1 LCVCHALSN
10 GSTIK
15 AERGVIN
22 LSTLNFNDTKT
33 ASLNGEWLFFA
44 DTLIAPQHIN
54 KALQELTYTV
64 INVPTQRNEFKGSN
78 FGTYYLHLTMDS
90 TPVELCIYSLTIY
103 SSASIFVNN
112 KLVGNI
118 GTPGSTE
125 EKTKP
130 GLILHPLPFYTQQ
143 DNELVIHYANFH
155 REKNGLANN
164 INLVKPKYQI
174 AQSTIRVIKYAII
187 IGTILFIIFNQINYF
202 FIQRNNRTA
211 LYFGMASLM
220 IASYIVFMSIYHLGV
235 LIPDLNPNFYITLK
249 TWRIAYYF
257 TVYFFTL
264 YIYSL
269 FTTIYHKSILYYSFM
284 YSLFSALLTLFA
296 PLHISSINFNL
307 FMYSTLFLGLHG
319 VLMGIIGKFR
329 KIEDSGLFLFGFAFF
344 IATVANDILHN
355 LLLIKSV
362 NLLDVGIFGMMLTQ
376 AQIINLKLNRSL
388 TRSENLSQHLQYV
401 NANLEGLVTKRTEEI
416 EEQKA
421 EIEAQRDFALSQ
433 HMLIANQKK
442 TITDSI
448 NYARE
453 IQQAVLPDEEV
464 LKKYFSDSFILFK
477 PKDYVSGDFYWIRH
491 FSMNNQPYLL
501 FCAADCTGHGVPG
514 AFLSMLGMSLLGEII
529 SHNKVNSAAEVLELL
544 REKFKQTL
552 CNQKERENSSDGM
565 HITLCLVNKQTGDMH
580 YSGAFQALY
589 HIRNSQIRKIKGT
602 NCIIGNYMYEIPF
615 ENHIIPIELGDRIYL
630 FTDGFADQMADNGQG
645 RFMQKRLV
653 KLLTS
658 FEGELYANQRNRL
671 NQEFESWKGTFDQI
685 DDVLVMGIKV

>member
-1 LCVCHALSN
+1 
-10 GSTIK
+10 
-15 AERGVIN
+15 
-22 LSTLNFNDTKT
+22 
-33 ASLNGEWLFFA
+33 
-44 DTLIAPQHIN
+44 
-54 KALQELTYTV
+54 
-64 INVPTQRNEFKGSN
+64 
-78 FGTYYLHLTMDS
+78 
-90 TPVELCIYSLTIY
+90 
-103 SSASIFVNN
+103 
-112 KLVGNI
+112 
-118 GTPGSTE
+118 
-125 EKTKP
+125 
-130 GLILHPLPFYTQQ
+130 
-143 DNELVIHYANFH
+143 
-155 REKNGLANN
+155 
-164 INLVKPKYQI
+164 
-174 AQSTIRVIKYAII
+174 
-187 IGTILFIIFNQINYF
+187 
-202 FIQRNNRTA
+202 
-211 LYFGMASLM
+211 
-220 IASYIVFMSIYHLGV
+220 
-235 LIPDLNPNFYITLK
+235 
-249 TWRIAYYF
+249 
-257 TVYFFTL
+257 
-264 YIYSL
+264 
-269 FTTIYHKSILYYSFM
+269 
-284 YSLFSALLTLFA
+284 
-296 PLHISSINFNL
+296 
-307 FMYSTLFLGLHG
+307 
-319 VLMGIIGKFR
+319 MGIIGKFR

-401 NANLEGLVTKRTEEI
+401 NANLEGLVTQRTEEI

-433 HMLIANQKK
+433 HLLIANQKK

-552 CNQKERENSSDGM
+552 CNQRERENSSDGM

-589 HIRNSQIRKIKGT
+589 HIRNNQIRKIKGT

-615 ENHIIPIELGDRIYL
+615 ENHIIPIESGDRIYL

-658 FEGELYANQRNRL
+658 FEGESYANQRNRL